1 MTTASSSLSSS
12 SHISSSSW
20 RIDFLNSLTQRDK
33 REKSHDAFI
42 SAYSRLASRTASI
55 HESSASFK
63 DASNALG
70 EGVPEGGDLSGAA
83 AGLIQLRADLTAAQ
97 QTKAHLQLSLKA
109 VSEEKDTLQRK
120 LEQQDRIILERNRL
134 DRRTRD
140 LEEEVR
146 AKNKHIQEL
155 QDEILTL
162 TMELNMLTKRE
173 EAVRKENKELVDR
186 YMAEMAKKAES
197 MNRASNWE

>member
-1 MTTASSSLSSS
+1 MTTVSSTLSSSHTSSSL
-12 SHISSSSW
+12 W
-20 RIDFLNSLTQRDK
+20 RTDFLSSLAQRDK
-33 REKSHDAFI
+33 REKSHDDFI
-42 SAYSRLASRTASI
+42 SAYSRLASRTTSI
-55 HESSASFK
+55 HESSASSK

-70 EGVPEGGDLSGAA
+70 DGVLQGGDLGGAA
-83 AGLIQLRADLTAAQ
+83 TGLAQLKADLTAAQ

-109 VSEEKDTLQRK
+109 VGDEKDTLQRK
-120 LEQQDRIILERNRL
+120 LEQQDRIILEWNRL

-140 LEEEVR
+140 LEVEVR

-197 MNRASNWE
+197 MNRESNWE